1 MTIAVTGKV
10 STEVVGA
17 SEEKSEM
24 KFHSGSGPV
33 EIQSARADAGVA
45 RASRVAARADAGGAR
60 GAGVSRAVEAGVHE
74 SEVSSRGELMR
85 LKSVMETERYRD
97 LPSCMWHLR

>member
-33 EIQSARADAGVA
+33 EVRS
-45 RASRVAARADAGGAR
+45 ARADAGGAR
-60 GAGVSRAVEAGVHE
+60 GAGVSRAAEAGVHE

>member
-1 MTIAVTGKV
+1 MSRVA
-10 STEVVGA
+10 
-17 SEEKSEM
+17 
-24 KFHSGSGPV
+24 
-33 EIQSARADAGVA
+33 ARADAGVA

-60 GAGVSRAVEAGVHE
+60 GAGVSRAAEAGVHE